1 MPDPTL
7 DDRVV
12 HMAGLRTETMTVNM
26 GPQHPSTHGVLRL
39 VLELD
44 GEIVRSASPTIGFLH
59 TGIEKTIEQKK
70 WQQVIPLVERMD
82 YLSAQSNSMAFCLSV
97 ETLLGLD
104 VPERVRNIRVLIA
117 ELQRINSH
125 LVWLGTHGM
134 EVGAVSVM
142 LYCFRERE
150 LLLNINEM
158 LAGFRLFPSYIRV
171 GGLREDL
178 PRGFHAAVRA
188 FLDRM
193 PLKLDEYEDL
203 LTRNEIYLERT
214 RNVGRIS
221 KADAIACGLIGP
233 IARAAGVDYDVRKVF
248 PYLGYETYDFAV
260 PTLVDG
266 DVYSRYLVRVAEI
279 RESMKICRQALDR
292 IAPTGA
298 FAVSDPRITP
308 PPKDRVYTEMEALIQ
323 HFLIYSQGFTVP
335 AGEAYVPVEG
345 PRGEQGFYV
354 VSDGTNRPW
363 RVKSRAPS
371 LLACQALERM
381 IVGGLIA
388 DVIAVI
394 GSIDVVMGDVD
405 R

>member
-1 MPDPTL
+1 M
-7 DDRVV
+7 
-12 HMAGLRTETMTVNM
+12 
-26 GPQHPSTHGVLRL
+26 
-39 VLELD
+39 
-44 GEIVRSASPTIGFLH
+44 
-59 TGIEKTIEQKK
+59 
-70 WQQVIPLVERMD
+70 
-82 YLSAQSNSMAFCLSV
+82 
-97 ETLLGLD
+97 
-104 VPERVRNIRVLIA
+104 
-117 ELQRINSH
+117 
-125 LVWLGTHGM
+125 
-134 EVGAVSVM
+134 
-142 LYCFRERE
+142 
-150 LLLNINEM
+150 
-158 LAGFRLFPSYIRV
+158 RV

-178 PRGFHAAVRA
+178 PRGFHDAVRA

-193 PLKLDEYEDL
+193 PTKLDEYEDL
-203 LTRNEIYLERT
+203 LTKNEIYIERT

-221 KADAIACGLIGP
+221 KDDAVAYGLVGP
-233 IARAAGVDYDVRKVF
+233 IARAAGVDYDVRKYF

-260 PTLVDG
+260 PTRTDG
-266 DVYSRYLVRVAEI
+266 DVYSRYLVRVAEM
-279 RESMKICRQALDR
+279 RESLKICRQALDR
-292 IAPTGA
+292 IPPIGP

-308 PPKDRVYTEMEALIQ
+308 PPKDKVYTEMEALIQ

-371 LLACQALERM
+371 LLACQALSKM